1 MKSLHGKLIELVV
14 SSQDFVMGIT
24 KASRQVSI
32 KHFFVTELIILSG
45 DEKRGGG
52 GGSLLNT
59 VSFLC
64 SKHILLSP

>member
-32 KHFFVTELIILSG
+32 KHFFVTELIILFG
-45 DEKRGGG
+45 GEKRGGG
-52 GGSLLNT
+52 GGGGGVIAEHSIFPL
-59 VSFLC
+59 
-64 SKHILLSP
+64 